1 MEEVIDYKT
10 ELEKLKEVNKEKII
24 SIKDKLVRCTSLEE
38 KLLLDLK
45 NCFNYN
51 DKLYKTQT
59 IAEDL
64 FFSVCKN
71 LQVKF

>member
-1 MEEVIDYKT
+1 MEEIINYKT
-10 ELEKLKEVNKEKII
+10 ELEKLKQVNNEKLIN
-24 SIKDKLVRCTSLEE
+24 IKDKLVRCTALEE

-64 FFSVCKN
+64 FFSICKN
-71 LQVKF
+71 LQMS